1 MRHHPEHSVAGTAE
15 LLAAIRRQRIVDLSH
30 PLHDAM
36 PIFPGRNVLPFE
48 RRQTARLAE
57 HGVSAGR
64 ISMGE
69 HQGTHLDAPCHFV
82 ADGLTADRI
91 PVEHLVVEAVLI
103 DVEAAAAA
111 DPDHLLSTAEILAWE
126 AAHGPIPY
134 GSYVLIRSGWGRR
147 WSDPAGFVGADE
159 AGVLHYPAVSADAA
173 QALVDRGVL
182 GVGVETLS
190 VDNASPS
197 PVRSP
202 AHKVLH
208 GAGRYVIENLA
219 RLNELPAHGIVLI
232 LGALPVRDGTAGPAR
247 ILALVEDPR

>member
-1 MRHHPEHSVAGTAE
+1 MGPDPDHAPAHTAE
-15 LLAAIRRQRIVDLSH
+15 LLEAIRRRRIVDLSH

-69 HQGTHLDAPCHFV
+69 HQGTHLDAPCHFI
-82 ADGLTADRI
+82 DGGLTADQI
-91 PVEHLVVEAVLI
+91 PAHHLVAEAVVI
-103 DVEAAAAA
+103 DVEVAAAA
-111 DPDHLLSTAEILAWE
+111 DPDHLLSTPQVLAWE
-126 AAHGPIPY
+126 AAHGPIPA
-134 GSYVLIRSGWGRR
+134 GSYVLVRSGWGRR
-147 WSDPAGFVGADE
+147 WSDPARFVGADE
-159 AGVLHYPAVSADAA
+159 TGVLHYPAISADAA
-173 QALVDRGVL
+173 HALVDRGVL

-190 VDNASPS
+190 VDNALPS

-219 RLNELPAHGIVLI
+219 RLDELPARGIVLI
-232 LGALPVRDGTAGPAR
+232 LGALPIRDGTAGPAR
-247 ILALVEDPR
+247 ILAFVDDPS